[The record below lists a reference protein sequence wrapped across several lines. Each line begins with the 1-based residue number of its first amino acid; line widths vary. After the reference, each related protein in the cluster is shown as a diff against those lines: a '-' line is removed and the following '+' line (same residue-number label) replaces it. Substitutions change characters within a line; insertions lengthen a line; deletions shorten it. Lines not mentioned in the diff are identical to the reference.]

1 MRSTVSEFG
10 PFLFARVL
18 GLSSVQTA
26 ALTIIFKY
34 ADDNGVLLVDLD
46 DLETL
51 LSFLATDG
59 KNELA
64 LYGQISQA
72 TIQVIMRQIIVL
84 KSQGAAQF
92 FGEKSLDMN
101 DLMRIDDE

>member
-1 MRSTVSEFG
+1 M
-10 PFLFARVL
+10 

-34 ADDNGVLLVDLD
+34 ADDHGLLLVDLE

-59 KNELA
+59 KNELVS
-64 LYGQISQA
+64 YGQISQA

-84 KSQGAAQF
+84 KSQGASQF
-92 FGEKSLDMN
+92 FGEKSLDMS
-101 DLMRIDDE
+101 DLMRVDDE